1 MPMTLPGP
9 TFRPPHA
16 VIAASSPLPEESAQ
30 RLRRRSCRVRHG
42 EPFLARIAQCVPAVG
57 ERCERHDDPRSHGGR
72 HLGRLGLERQAM
84 SAAAVET
91 GRQPSWLSGTRVGAL
106 TPRAWLYWTAVV
118 APAGGGVPVSAPPR
132 EASGW
137 RASPGPSRPG

>member
-72 HLGRLGLERQAM
+72 HPGRLGLERQAM

-91 GRQPSWLSGTRVGAL
+91 GRRPSRLRATQFGAL
-106 TPRAWLYWTAVV
+106 TPAAWLYWTADVP
-118 APAGGGVPVSAPPR
+118 PATLGILLSAIYV
-132 EASGW
+132 EGIGL
-137 RASPGPSRPG
+137 RAFPDSTVL